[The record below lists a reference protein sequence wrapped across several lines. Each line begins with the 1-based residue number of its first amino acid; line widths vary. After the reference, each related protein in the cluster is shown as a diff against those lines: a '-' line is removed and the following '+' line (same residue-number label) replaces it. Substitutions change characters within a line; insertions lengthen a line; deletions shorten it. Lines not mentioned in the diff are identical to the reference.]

1 MERAVSAVG
10 QVVSTQPV
18 GDPGERDK
26 LLAKLSPR
34 ERDVALQVAGGAS
47 NKVVARHLDIT
58 ERTVKAHL
66 TSIFEKLDVRD
77 RLQLVIA
84 LRRGTETPSTV
95 H

>member
-1 MERAVSAVG
+1 MLE
-10 QVVSTQPV
+10 
-18 GDPGERDK
+18 
-26 LLAKLSPR
+26 KLSPR

-47 NKVVARHLDIT
+47 NKDVARRLNIT

-66 TSIFEKLDVRD
+66 TSTFDKLEVRD

-84 LRRGTETPSTV
+84 LRRGTEPPGTL